1 MDNIQTETNISRNYK
16 DSVFV
21 DLFAHDETAKENFIS
36 LYNALHGTNLDAKT
50 TEVQPVMIEQV
61 LYMKFYNDI
70 AMLVDGKIVV
80 LIEHQST
87 INENMPFRMLEYIAR
102 IYEKITDP
110 KKKFGKSLMKL
121 PMPEFYVFYNGKE
134 DFPSETVM
142 KLSDAFM
149 DFDENLLENSELRNK
164 IENQIFPL
172 EISVKVININVDKE
186 NPILQRCKVLKEYS
200 EFIEQVRFNI
210 ECKIPDPFTN
220 AIKQSS
226 KNGFLS
232 DYLQRKSTEVQN
244 MLLMEYDY
252 ATDIEVQ
259 REEAFEKGVSQGI
272 QQGISQGIQQG
283 ISQGIQQG
291 EHLKAIETA
300 KKLLSA
306 SLGSFEQI
314 AQVTGLSLETI
325 KDLADNL

>member
-1 MDNIQTETNISRNYK
+1 MNNSQIETQTNRKYK

-21 DLFAHDETAKENFIS
+21 DLFAHDESAKENFIS

-50 TEVQPVMIEQV
+50 TEVQPVMLEQV
-61 LYMKFYNDI
+61 LYMKFYNDV
-70 AMLVDGKIVV
+70 AMLVDDKIVV
-80 LIEHQST
+80 LVEHQST

-110 KKKFGKSLMKL
+110 KKKFGKTMIKI
-121 PMPEFYVFYNGKE
+121 PMPEFYVFYNGTE
-134 DFPSETVM
+134 DFPSESVM

-149 DFDENLLENSELRNK
+149 KMEDDFKDDKFPSK
-164 IENQIFPL
+164 QKFPL

-200 EFIEQVRFNI
+200 GFIEQVRFNI
-210 ECKIPDPFTN
+210 ENNIPEPFTT

-226 KNGFLS
+226 RNGFLA

-259 REEAFEKGVSQGI
+259 REEAFEKGLSQGEY
-272 QQGISQGIQQG
+272 QA
-283 ISQGIQQG
+283 
-291 EHLKAIETA
+291 KIETA
-300 KKLLSA
+300 KNMLLY
-306 SLGSFEQI
+306 GDSFEKI
-314 AQVTGLSLETI
+314 SKVTSLSIDEI
-325 KDLADNL
+325 KNLM

>member
-1 MDNIQTETNISRNYK
+1 MNNEQIEPQTNRNYK

-36 LYNALHGTNLDAKT
+36 LYNALHGTNLDAQT
-50 TEVQPVMIEQV
+50 TEVQPVMLEQV

-80 LIEHQST
+80 LVEHQST

-121 PMPEFYVFYNGKE
+121 PMPEFYVFYNGKD

-149 DFDENLLENSELRNK
+149 NFDDNLLSDYDLKNR
-164 IENQIFPL
+164 IANQNFPL
-172 EISVKVININVDKE
+172 DIFVKVININVDKE
-186 NPILQRCKVLKEYS
+186 NPILQHCKVLNEYS
-200 EFIEQVRFNI
+200 EFIEQVKFNI
-210 ECKIPDPFTN
+210 DNKIPDPFTN

-226 KNGFLS
+226 KNGILT

-259 REEAFEKGVSQGI
+259 REEAFEKGEYQA
-272 QQGISQGIQQG
+272 
-283 ISQGIQQG
+283 
-291 EHLKAIETA
+291 KIETA
-300 KKLLSA
+300 KNLLSMNLSIENISKA
-306 SLGSFEQI
+306 TSLSVDEI
-314 AQVTGLSLETI
+314 KSLA
-325 KDLADNL
+325 K

>member
-1 MDNIQTETNISRNYK
+1 MNNEQIEAQTNRKYK

-21 DLFAHDETAKENFIS
+21 DLFAHDITAKENFIS

-50 TEVQPVMIEQV
+50 TEVQPVMLEQV

-80 LIEHQST
+80 LVEHQST

-121 PMPEFYVFYNGKE
+121 PMPEFYVFYNGKD
-134 DFPSETVM
+134 DFPSEKVM

-149 DFDENLLENSELRNK
+149 DFDEELFIDSELKNC
-164 IENQIFPL
+164 IANQNFPL
-172 EISVKVININVDKE
+172 DIFVKVININVDKE
-186 NPILQRCKVLKEYS
+186 NPILQHCKVLNEYS
-200 EFIEQVRFNI
+200 EFIEQVKFNI
-210 ECKIPDPFTN
+210 EYEIPDPFTK

-226 KNGFLS
+226 KNGFLT

-259 REEAFEKGVSQGI
+259 REEAFEKG
-272 QQGISQGIQQG
+272 ISQG
-283 ISQGIQQG
+283 
-291 EHLKAIETA
+291 EHQKAIETA
-300 KKLLSA
+300 KNMLKDKLDI
-306 SLGSFEQI
+306 ETI
-314 AQVTGLSLETI
+314 IKYTGLSIEVI
-325 KDLADNL
+325 NNLVNTNI

>member
-1 MDNIQTETNISRNYK
+1 
-16 DSVFV
+16 
-21 DLFAHDETAKENFIS
+21 
-36 LYNALHGTNLDAKT
+36 
-50 TEVQPVMIEQV
+50 
-61 LYMKFYNDI
+61 
-70 AMLVDGKIVV
+70 
-80 LIEHQST
+80 
-87 INENMPFRMLEYIAR
+87 
-102 IYEKITDP
+102 
-110 KKKFGKSLMKL
+110 
-121 PMPEFYVFYNGKE
+121 
-134 DFPSETVM
+134 
-142 KLSDAFM
+142 
-149 DFDENLLENSELRNK
+149 
-164 IENQIFPL
+164 
-172 EISVKVININVDKE
+172 
-186 NPILQRCKVLKEYS
+186 
-200 EFIEQVRFNI
+200 
-210 ECKIPDPFTN
+210 
-220 AIKQSS
+220 
-226 KNGFLS
+226 
-232 DYLQRKSTEVQN
+232 

>member
-1 MDNIQTETNISRNYK
+1 MDKIQIEEQTNRNYK

-21 DLFAHDETAKENFIS
+21 DLFAHDKTAKENFIS

-50 TEVQPVMIEQV
+50 TEVEPVMIEQV

-70 AMLVDGKIVV
+70 AMLVDDKIVV
-80 LIEHQST
+80 LVEHQST

-110 KKKFGKSLMKL
+110 KKKFGKTLIKL
-121 PMPEFYVFYNGKE
+121 PMPEFYVFYNGKD
-134 DFPSETVM
+134 DFPSESVM

-149 DFDENLLENSELRNK
+149 NLYENLPGNSELK
-164 IENQIFPL
+164 GKFENPNFPL

-226 KNGFLS
+226 KNGFLT
-232 DYLQRKSTEVQN
+232 DYLKRKSTEVQN

-272 QQGISQGIQQG
+272 
-283 ISQGIQQG
+283 SQGIQQG

-300 KKLLSA
+300 KNLLSA

-314 AQVTGLSLETI
+314 AQVTGLSLEMI